1 MDGNKNLQGQIMEIN
16 FITSNNGK
24 AKSLERSLINA
35 NRLDVKI
42 NQVNLDI
49 IEPQL
54 DSVAEVSKYKAL
66 EAFKILKRPVLVEDG
81 GLSIPALKGF
91 PGVYT
96 KYVLATIGVDGIL
109 KLMCQEEKREAKFV
123 SFTTFIGNDGIPY
136 QFERHGDNFEIART
150 RKCINRVDAWSDIW
164 QIMYMKDYG
173 KMFCE
178 FSEQELIEH
187 SEKSSTSGSLQQFT
201 KWFLEKY

>member
-1 MDGNKNLQGQIMEIN
+1 MDENKNLKGRIMEIN

-54 DSVAEVSKYKAL
+54 DSVAEISKYKAL
-66 EAFKILKRPVLVEDG
+66 EAFKILKSPVLVEDG

-96 KYVLATIGVDGIL
+96 KYVLGTIGVDGIL
-109 KLMCQEEKREAKFV
+109 KLMSQEQQREAKFI
-123 SFTTFIGNDGIPY
+123 SFTTFIGNDGIPH
-136 QFERHGDNFEIART
+136 QFERHGDNFEIALT
-150 RKCINRVDAWSDIW
+150 RKYINRADAWSDIW

-173 KMFCE
+173 KMLCE